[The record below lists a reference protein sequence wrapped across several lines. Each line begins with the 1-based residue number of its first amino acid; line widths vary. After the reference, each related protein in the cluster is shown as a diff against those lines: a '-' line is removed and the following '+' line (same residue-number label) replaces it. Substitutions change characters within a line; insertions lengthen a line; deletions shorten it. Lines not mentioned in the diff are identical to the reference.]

1 MMWDPY
7 IAGAL
12 SLFSGLSTQFLNPF
26 FVSLRLWSRETLEP
40 VAQGKYRGA
49 LALLTLLILL
59 LITQMLLPSPSP
71 HVAPFCS

>member
-40 VAQGKYRGA
+40 VAQGK
-49 LALLTLLILL
+49 
-59 LITQMLLPSPSP
+59 
-71 HVAPFCS
+71 